1 MINHTLNHLKNC
13 LILNNNFS
21 NFDEL
26 LNRFGDYGMQADYD
40 NILYLSATDAYFILD
55 ECHLILTNG
64 NDEFFRYALKNQENL
79 DKLESVLLINSDKPI
94 LDDIINVVNQRELSN
109 PSQFLYEIEKLNHC
123 QVEGFIIGF
132 NAC

>member
-13 LILNNNFS
+13 LILNNSFGD
-21 NFDEL
+21 FDEL
-26 LNRFGDYGMQADYD
+26 LNRFGGYSVEVDDD

-55 ECHLILTNG
+55 KFHLILTNG

-79 DKLESVLLINSDKPI
+79 DRVESVLLINSDKPI

-123 QVEGFIIGF
+123 QAEGFIIGF
-132 NAC
+132 NV